1 MSTFFALYTAA
12 AMKLAACG
20 FWLQLDRFFS
30 VVGKGSLMILTSWH
44 CLQTHAS
51 IFFPSVLHRLSLY
64 IYMLIDA
71 FEFTAIYIYMVCI
84 SCSLWKWRILKN
96 NASLYTMQVH
106 PVVSLSPAA
115 PWRRSSACRAFGA
128 TSGRCDPNS
137 KPRAKDVNLA
147 KLNSF
152 GFWD

>member
-51 IFFPSVLHRLSLY
+51 IFFPSVLHRLSLSLY

-71 FEFTAIYIYMVCI
+71 YEVTAIYIYGMHILFVVEVANLEEQCI
-84 SCSLWKWRILKN
+84 IIHHAGPSCCQS
-96 NASLYTMQVH
+96 V
-106 PVVSLSPAA
+106 P
-115 PWRRSSACRAFGA
+115 RSSLAQVFSMPGIRRNIWQVRSKFQAKSKGRE
-128 TSGRCDPNS
+128 SG
-137 KPRAKDVNLA
+137 
-147 KLNSF
+147 
-152 GFWD
+152 